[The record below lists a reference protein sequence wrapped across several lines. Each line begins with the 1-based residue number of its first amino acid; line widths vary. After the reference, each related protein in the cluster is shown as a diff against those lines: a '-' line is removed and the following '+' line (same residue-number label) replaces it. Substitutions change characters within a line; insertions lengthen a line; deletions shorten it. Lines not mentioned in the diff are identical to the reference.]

1 MKCNTKTPVWLITE
15 VILKTINPKNKQTGF
30 LNLRNSVYFLFNLN
44 VVFFAD
50 FHKEIIHPMN

>member
-1 MKCNTKTPVWLITE
+1 MQQTYPGFWLTTE
-15 VILKTINPKNKQTGF
+15 VILKIINPKNKQTGF
-30 LNLRNSVYFLFNLN
+30 LKFRDPVYFLFDLN